1 MEPRE
6 HHLSVQKTA
15 RYYALEP
22 PDGVVRSLWFVI
34 HGYRQLAKYFIRHF
48 APVAERGVL
57 VIAPEG
63 LHRFYLDGYSGRV
76 GASWMTRED
85 RETDIRDYIAYL
97 NSLYSTLK
105 PHIGEIPVHL
115 LGFSQGGP
123 TACRWL
129 AGSEVPFR
137 SLMLYA
143 TVFPDDFDFETN
155 KTRLEGMKCLAAFG
169 DNDPFASE
177 EAILQKMAWMQSKG
191 IFPELHRFRGGH
203 EINEDVL
210 LHFKKEVERI

>member
-1 MEPRE
+1 MEPHE
-6 HHLSVQKTA
+6 HHLTVQKTA
-15 RYYALEP
+15 RYYSLEP
-22 PDGVVRSLWFVI
+22 PDGVVKSVWFVI

-48 APVAERGVL
+48 APVAEQGVL

-63 LHRFYLDGYSGRV
+63 LHRFYIEGYSGRV

-85 RETDIRDYIAYL
+85 RETDIGDYVAYL
-97 NSLYSTLK
+97 NNLYSVIQSRT
-105 PHIGEIPVHL
+105 GVVPVHL

-129 AGSEVPFR
+129 AGSEIPFR

-143 TVFPDDFDFETN
+143 TVFPDDFDFEAN
-155 KTRLEGMKCLAAFG
+155 KERLRGVKCLAAFG

-177 EAILQKMAWMQSKG
+177 EVIRQKMAWMHSRG
-191 IFPELHRFRGGH
+191 IVPGLHRFRGGH
-203 EINEDVL
+203 DIVEDVL
-210 LHFKKEVERI
+210 LRFKDEVEGN